1 MQELFAYAD
10 ISISFAFPEVN
21 CFHVICGTLL
31 RICSYVLVN
40 KRLKTKQKETATK
53 FGYLK

>member
-40 KRLKTKQKETATK
+40 KRLKTKQKEIATK